1 MEMTKGEIT
10 RAYREAHNKSEQ
22 IKILADLNECDKSE
36 IEKILK
42 DAGHEIPTRGRKP
55 KAKAPA
61 EPKRAKIKPK
71 TTPKTEE
78 KVDFT
83 HCEAIEPVEEEIEE
97 VEEMEY
103 PEEEVKA
110 YMPVAVWETLQA
122 RIMTIDKCIQELER
136 EKADIEN
143 YIELNK

>member
-10 RAYREAHNKSEQ
+10 RAYRESSNKTEQ
-22 IKILADLNECDKSE
+22 IKILADLNECSRAD

-42 DAGHEIPTRGRKP
+42 DAGHEIPKRGRKP
-55 KAKAPA
+55 NVTKTE

-71 TTPKTEE
+71 TAPKTEE

-83 HCEAIEPVEEEIEE
+83 QCEAIEPVEEEIEE

-103 PEEEVKA
+103 PEEEKA
-110 YMPVAVWETLQA
+110 YMPVSVWETLQG
-122 RIMTIDKCIQELER
+122 RIIELDRCIADLQK
-136 EKADIEN
+136 EKAEIEQ

>member
-22 IKILADLNECDKSE
+22 IKILAELNCCEKSE

-55 KAKAPA
+55 KAKAQT

-83 HCEAIEPVEEEIEE
+83 QCEAIEPVEEEIEE
-97 VEEMEY
+97 VEEVDYPKEEY
-103 PEEEVKA
+103 KEP
-110 YMPVAVWETLQA
+110 MPVAVWEVLKD
-122 RIMTIDKCIQELER
+122 RIMIIDSCIKDLEK
-136 EKADIEN
+136 EKLDIETYLEEN
-143 YIELNK
+143 A